1 MESPPPRIYNL
12 FPRLV
17 GPMPLWLEHARR
29 AKDMGFDWLLLNP
42 IHYPGFSGSCYA
54 IKDPRRV
61 DPLLLPEGH
70 PDRHYEDK
78 LRGDGGMELLAR
90 TLAAIRAL
98 GIRPMLDLVLN
109 HTARDAFLVREHP
122 DWYRRDAQGRVESP
136 SAIDPADARR
146 VTVWGDLAELDHRSA
161 GLLDYCVQQVESA
174 LALGFEGFRCDA
186 AYKVPGTTWARLLQ
200 AARRRF
206 PGVLFLAE
214 TLGAR
219 LEEVAA
225 LRDSGLEYHFNSSKY
240 WAFDRGWA
248 LQQQRDHGAFL
259 RSVSFPESHD
269 TPRLWVETGG
279 NAAVQRQR
287 YAFAA
292 AFASGVLAPI
302 GFEYGFARRL
312 DVVETRP
319 ENWEKP
325 QVDLRDFIR
334 RVHEVCWSTEAFLG
348 EEVEA
353 CTPLDGA
360 TLLLERGTNPERRS
374 AMTERRDAVTERRD
388 VVMEHREVPVTPR
401 RAATNAFIAL
411 NKDWRSSQ
419 TLALPQA
426 ARGRQVLRVCRDE
439 ASPSVGESKAAM
451 AAGDE
456 TAGAVLALAPAEI
469 VYLV

>member
-17 GPMPLWLEHARR
+17 GPMPLWPEHARR

-70 PDRHYEDK
+70 PDRHYEDR

-122 DWYRRDAQGRVESP
+122 EWYRRDAQGRVESP

-146 VTVWGDLAELDHRSA
+146 VTVWGDLAELDHGSA
-161 GLLDYCVQQVESA
+161 GLLDYCVQQVENA
-174 LALGFEGFRCDA
+174 LMLGFEGFRCDA
-186 AYKVPGTTWARLLQ
+186 AYKVPATTWARLLQ
-200 AARRRF
+200 VARQRC

-240 WAFDRGWA
+240 WAFDRGWC

-269 TPRLWVETGG
+269 TPRLWAESRG

-319 ENWEKP
+319 EHWEKP
-325 QVDLRDFIR
+325 QVDLTAFIR
-334 RVHEVCWSTEAFLG
+334 RVHDVCWSTEAFFG

-353 CTPLDGA
+353 CTPLDGT
-360 TLLLERGTNPERRS
+360 TLLLERRGARAGPRD
-374 AMTERRDAVTERRD
+374 AMTEPRGAMTEPRNGMSDRRD
-388 VVMEHREVPVTPR
+388 VVAAPR
-401 RAATNAFIAL
+401 RPLSAFIAL
-411 NKDWRSSQ
+411 NKDWRSPQ

-426 ARGRQVLRVCRDE
+426 ARGRRVLRVCRDE
-439 ASPSVGESKAAM
+439 AGQSVGESQAAI